1 MQRFKSAR
9 SAQRFLTIHSAVH
22 NTFNHQRH
30 LVSGRSAT
38 CRFWVNSMD
47 VAAWLRGLGL
57 EQYAPAF
64 RDNDVDGEVLPELT
78 ADDLISIGVTSVGHR
93 RKLLAAIAALGTEP
107 PTGTQSAT
115 SATSASTAAPI
126 IDAERRQL

>member
-1 MQRFKSAR
+1 MQRFKWLDPPSVF
-9 SAQRFLTIHSAVH
+9 SPSTPLSTTPSTINDISS
-22 NTFNHQRH
+22 
-30 LVSGRSAT
+30 LGRSAT

-57 EQYAPAF
+57 EQYARAF

-93 RKLLAAIAALGTEP
+93 RKLLVAIARWPLG
-107 PTGTQSAT
+107 
-115 SATSASTAAPI
+115 APGGHPG
-126 IDAERRQL
+126 RR

>member
-1 MQRFKSAR
+1 
-9 SAQRFLTIHSAVH
+9 
-22 NTFNHQRH
+22 
-30 LVSGRSAT
+30 
-38 CRFWVNSMD
+38 MD

-93 RKLLAAIAALGTEP
+93 RRFHLDI
-107 PTGTQSAT
+107 AT
-115 SATSASTAAPI
+115 SQRNRTALAQSSGTTSPLSG
-126 IDAERRQL
+126 